1 MNAWDR
7 QRADRLRAVP
17 LEQIL
22 RRCGGEPDRSDPRKW
37 RTPAGILSVCGPK
50 FMNWSRG
57 VGGGGAIDLAIH
69 LKSLGFREAVEWLA
83 RNFADCG
90 SSAARAQSPSP
101 LRLPLPDSENLE
113 RVIAY
118 LALQRAIPMTA
129 VEALIRSGALYADS
143 RANAVFLLLGKDNR
157 PVGAELRGTTGR
169 PWRGM
174 APGSRKDLGFFAVGP
189 ELANTI
195 VLCESAIDALS
206 CFTLHPACLVSVHL
220 RCQARSALAFLPPGA
235 RGRTL
240 LRLRRRFRR
249 RSHGRRNDHPAPRRQ
264 TASSRA
270 QGLERLAHGGP
281 VGRLPHLQPLL
292 GTPLPLLG
300 KTRKT
305 RSSSSHWWFN
315 LSEPRRVNLG
325 ERCRDI
331 P

>member
-206 CFTLHPACLVSVHL
+206 CFTLHPAC
-220 RCQARSALAFLPPGA
+220 RCLSTSGA
-235 RGRTL
+235 RPDPPWLSSL
-240 LRLRRRFRR
+240 LAHAAELCCGFDADSVGDRMADEMIIRHPAVKRLRPALKDW
-249 RSHGRRNDHPAPRRQ
+249 NDLLTAAP
-264 TASSRA
+264 
-270 QGLERLAHGGP
+270 
-281 VGRLPHLQPLL
+281 
-292 GTPLPLLG
+292 
-300 KTRKT
+300 
-305 RSSSSHWWFN
+305 
-315 LSEPRRVNLG
+315 
-325 ERCRDI
+325 
-331 P
+331 